1 MKVYTDASF
10 SNLHDLGS
18 QRGNIA
24 FLEDMEG
31 RRNLIEFKSKCIKRI
46 CRSTFSAELLA
57 CNAAV
62 DHALCYRSI
71 IKAFGC
77 NKIDID
83 MTDNK
88 SLKDNL
94 ATIVSRCKEKCLRIE
109 LAYLREVLSKENIKI
124 KLVNTHE
131 QLADMLTKEKPGID
145 ILNILANRL

>member
-1 MKVYTDASF
+1 MVKLCILASKLLRKAEGNDPNKIVCRKLNQSSLLLKVYTDASF

-24 FLEDMEG
+24 FLEDEEG
-31 RRNLIEFKSKCIKRI
+31 RRNLIEFKSKRIKRI
-46 CRSTFSAELLA
+46 CRSTSSAELFA

-77 NKIDID
+77 NKFDID
-83 MTDNK
+83 NMTDSK

-94 ATIVSRCKEKCLRIE
+94 ATVVSRCKEKSLRIE
-109 LAYLREVLSKENIKI
+109 LAYLRSFF
-124 KLVNTHE
+124 
-131 QLADMLTKEKPGID
+131 
-145 ILNILANRL
+145 